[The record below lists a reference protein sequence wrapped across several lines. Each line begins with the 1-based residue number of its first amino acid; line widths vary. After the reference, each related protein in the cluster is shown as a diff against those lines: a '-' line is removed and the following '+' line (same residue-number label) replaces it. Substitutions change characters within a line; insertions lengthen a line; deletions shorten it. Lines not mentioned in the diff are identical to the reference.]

1 MNSPA
6 VSPLAPSTQPALEL
20 IALAQMSPEEA
31 RKRLRTILLTN
42 PNHFGRVPAAS
53 FNSVLKIQED
63 TTYECISRV
72 GYEPQCEQLCATIE
86 IRQTMGYSSD
96 TLIHGSE
103 EFVRFYLSYDGGSK
117 WLDQGMRS
125 VNVCDAHLSRAAE
138 HSVTLQITLR
148 EYFDGVK
155 FPLKVRAILSWNSP
169 PPAGAPNW
177 TPVWGN
183 VVESD
188 IEVEGSQFHLAGEL
202 HLSAKTGTPNLSL
215 PGMGR
220 TTKTYDGAVIGREHL
235 QSPTARSAETDPR
248 HGVSIVP
255 PRTYGI
261 FATSPRRARLN
272 GIDLLDRREE
282 ATGFSLTG
290 SAEAE
295 LSARV

>member
-6 VSPLAPSTQPALEL
+6 VPPLAPSTQPALEL
-20 IALAQMSPEEA
+20 IALAQLEPEEA
-31 RKRLRTILLTN
+31 RKRLRAILLTN

-72 GYEPQCEQLCATIE
+72 GYEHLCEQLYATIE
-86 IRQTMGYSSD
+86 IRQTLGYSSD

-117 WLDQGMRS
+117 WLDQGVRS
-125 VNVCDAHLSRAAE
+125 VNVCDAVSNAAE
-138 HSVTLQITLR
+138 RSVNLQIALD
-148 EYFDGVK
+148 EDVEGVK
-155 FPLKVRAILSWNSP
+155 SPVRVRAILSWNSP

-188 IEVEGSQFHLAGEL
+188 IEVEGSQFHVPGEL
-202 HLSAKTGTPNLSL
+202 HLSAKSGFPNLSL

-220 TTKTYDGAVIGREHL
+220 TTKTDDGAVIGREHL
-235 QSPTARSAETDPR
+235 QSPTPRSAETDPQHR
-248 HGVSIVP
+248 VSIVP
-255 PRTYGI
+255 ARAYGI
-261 FATSPRRARLN
+261 FTSSSRRAGLN
-272 GIDLLDRREE
+272 GIDLLDRGEE